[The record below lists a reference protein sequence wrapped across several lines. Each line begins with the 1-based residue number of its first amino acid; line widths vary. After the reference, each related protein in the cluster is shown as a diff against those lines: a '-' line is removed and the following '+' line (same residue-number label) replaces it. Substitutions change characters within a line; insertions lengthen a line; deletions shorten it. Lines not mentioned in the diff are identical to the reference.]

1 MWYNQRIGFY
11 RIIPSAFPAWNLNF
25 LSKETRSLLV
35 ANISEASVRRIC
47 RAFFVIKAFLEHLDL
62 EVKVKKISGEHS
74 KKSVRQDLK
83 KVVQTLHEQN
93 VFDKQ
98 PTREAMFSFPDC
110 PRDYLQSLDSKGL
123 FSWINEHKKNVRLGK
138 RPR

>member
-1 MWYNQRIGFY
+1 MDLALEHDNHLIKDMFRG
-11 RIIPSAFPAWNLNF
+11 LGG
-25 LSKETRSLLV
+25 
-35 ANISEASVRRIC
+35 NISEASVRRIC
-47 RAFFVIKAFLEHLDL
+47 TAFFVIKAFLEHLEL

-74 KKSVRQDLK
+74 KKSVWQDLK

-98 PTREAMFSFPDC
+98 PTWEAMFSFPDC